1 MKRIIV
7 LILIAINVACFGQTP
22 TGYIKVP
29 TRYDWIAGKFDSTF
43 TLPFGNVQSI
53 RGTGYNHYGALFYK
67 SGNSSVYAYDGSAWR
82 RLVDSSLLK
91 DTAASIR
98 SAISGSSGA
107 NTALSNLASVS
118 INTSLIPQTGVD
130 LGSSIAAFRELY
142 LYGSGTF
149 ASHSIKFTGTPSGNR
164 VKTFVDATETMYGT
178 ASASFSSTN
187 LSGSLTD
194 ETGSGSAVFAVSPTF
209 TTPILGTPTSVTLTN
224 GTGLPL
230 STGVTGNLPVTN
242 LNSGTSASS
251 STFWRGDGTWSAP
264 SGGSPAGNFGNLQ
277 INRNGAFAAPGTDSL
292 DWESATGL
300 SITGNVSASASATTP
315 VIKGGT
321 AVGSTLSVQSTS
333 ADGTDATEGIVFQD
347 GAVKFGAILNSG
359 QWGIG
364 TGTTANATYGM
375 TIRQPTDAAS
385 DLSLKLLANN
395 GTTYM
400 TLGYQKIKTQGQ
412 MLLETAATGIS
423 MTGPAGGT
431 LYVGG
436 STAPTAQLH
445 IAAGSST
452 LAQEKMTSGTILT
465 TAVAGVREYNG
476 THYQTKGSG
485 LRLAQGGVI
494 ADFYTDAANSGTAQ
508 TDLYSYTLP
517 ANTFANDGEKISFS
531 YAIEFSD
538 ATSTANLKIVF
549 AGNNVALNTFT
560 LTATASATVFGYII
574 RTGSTTARTCITF
587 AMGSANG
594 TPSTYVSNA
603 DMTGL
608 DFTTTNIIKLTGTA
622 GGAGGGSNDI
632 TAKSGT
638 ISWQGVAAN

>member
-1 MKRIIV
+1 
-7 LILIAINVACFGQTP
+7 
-22 TGYIKVP
+22 
-29 TRYDWIAGKFDSTF
+29 
-43 TLPFGNVQSI
+43 
-53 RGTGYNHYGALFYK
+53 
-67 SGNSSVYAYDGSAWR
+67 
-82 RLVDSSLLK
+82 
-91 DTAASIR
+91 
-98 SAISGSSGA
+98 
-107 NTALSNLASVS
+107 
-118 INTSLIPQTGVD
+118 
-130 LGSSIAAFRELY
+130 
-142 LYGSGTF
+142 
-149 ASHSIKFTGTPSGNR
+149 
-164 VKTFVDATETMYGT
+164 
-178 ASASFSSTN
+178 
-187 LSGSLTD
+187 
-194 ETGSGSAVFAVSPTF
+194 
-209 TTPILGTPTSVTLTN
+209 
-224 GTGLPL
+224 
-230 STGVTGNLPVTN
+230 
-242 LNSGTSASS
+242 
-251 STFWRGDGTWSAP
+251 
-264 SGGSPAGNFGNLQ
+264 
-277 INRNGAFAAPGTDSL
+277 
-292 DWESATGL
+292 
-300 SITGNVSASASATTP
+300 
-315 VIKGGT
+315 
-321 AVGSTLSVQSTS
+321 
-333 ADGTDATEGIVFQD
+333 
-347 GAVKFGAILNSG
+347 
-359 QWGIG
+359 
-364 TGTTANATYGM
+364 
-375 TIRQPTDAAS
+375 
-385 DLSLKLLANN
+385 
-395 GTTYM
+395 M

-494 ADFYTDAANSGTAQ
+494 ADFYTDASNSGTAQ